1 MPTRQPLVSTDR
13 ANQLVGAVKAGVSQP
28 KAAKLMHIPLST
40 AKYIL
45 KKYRE
50 TGSVH
55 RRPGSGRAPIIT
67 ERMQR
72 LVIRNAREF
81 RRMPLH
87 EVGKTVSPIIS
98 GASVRRIIAKVG
110 MHRRKARKVIFLT
123 KDQKKARLAWAKK
136 MKKLSA
142 EDWERVIWS
151 DEVYVV
157 LGDRAG
163 AVWVTRAADEEWD
176 EDCCLPKFKQSNLR
190 IMAWACIM
198 RNYKSPII
206 VLEYPG
212 GKGGGMTAA
221 RYQHQVLDKM
231 VVDVYQRACEEKGYV
246 LFEQDGAPSHTAK
259 STQQFLK
266 DHLIDLFPQ
275 PASSP
280 DVVPLESLW
289 HTLKQKIRAR
299 KDIPTKLEDLK
310 IAVREAWDSITI
322 EEVNQLVDNM
332 PERVKA
338 VIASRGGH
346 TRF

>member
-1 MPTRQPLVSTDR
+1 
-13 ANQLVGAVKAGVSQP
+13 
-28 KAAKLMHIPLST
+28 
-40 AKYIL
+40 
-45 KKYRE
+45 
-50 TGSVH
+50 
-55 RRPGSGRAPIIT
+55 
-67 ERMQR
+67 
-72 LVIRNAREF
+72 
-81 RRMPLH
+81 
-87 EVGKTVSPIIS
+87 
-98 GASVRRIIAKVG
+98 
-110 MHRRKARKVIFLT
+110 
-123 KDQKKARLAWAKK
+123 
-136 MKKLSA
+136 
-142 EDWERVIWS
+142 
-151 DEVYVV
+151 
-157 LGDRAG
+157 
-163 AVWVTRAADEEWD
+163 
-176 EDCCLPKFKQSNLR
+176 
-190 IMAWACIM
+190 MAWACIM

-322 EEVNQLVDNM
+322 EEVNQLVDSM